1 MSAAGTVD
9 PCKRRTRTT
18 AKGWTHFCHIA
29 SDDAV
34 TDAAAVTVA
43 RIVAS
48 GFAAEHFQKN
58 FLDDHKLSEF
68 SKFD

>member
-1 MSAAGTVD
+1 MD

-29 SDDAV
+29 SDDAL
-34 TDAAAVTVA
+34 TDAAAITVA
-43 RIVAS
+43 AEILVAS